1 MKITGVKINKS
12 EIDKKVLNSKAYN
25 REAFNV
31 VDKKVRNAQNQLAAE
46 FENHPIT
53 KEIDAGPGAENISDT
68 LFGYGNLF
76 SYIGFGSGSNP
87 LAGVRSFVKQ
97 KIKIS
102 STGRKGN
109 STEFLVRRPSMKD
122 FELRS
127 PMPFEA
133 GNSWIRMLELGMS
146 NFSFYMYKQS
156 QVSRSGSGIQID
168 NRIRSQASKPTPYFT
183 KILNNF
189 RRNLLR

>member
-12 EIDKKVLNSKAYN
+12 EIDKKVLNSKTYN
-25 REAFNV
+25 KEAFNKI
-31 VDKKVRNAQNQLAAE
+31 DKKVRDAQNQLAAE
-46 FENHPIT
+46 FEKHPIT
-53 KEIDAGPGAENISDT
+53 REIDAGPGADNISDT

-76 SYIGFGSGSNP
+76 SYIGFGSGSSP
-87 LAGVRSFVKQ
+87 LANVRSFVKQ

-102 STGRKGN
+102 SAGRKGN
-109 STEFLVRRPSMKD
+109 SMEFLIRSPSMKD
-122 FELRS
+122 LELRS

-133 GNSWIRMLELGMS
+133 GNSWVRMLELGMS

-156 QVSRSGSGIQID
+156 QVSRSGTGIQID